1 MKATE
6 DDELADES
14 TCRNLKESSFRA
26 KQTRPDILFA
36 VNVLSKFMAKP
47 TKAIS
52 TCIIEPENSVLQ
64 TKYHYFVGRK

>member
-6 DDELADES
+6 DDALADES
-14 TCRNLKESSFRA
+14 TYRSLIESSFLA
-26 KQTRPDILFA
+26 KQTRPDILLA

-52 TCIIEPENSVLQ
+52 TCIIAPENSVLR
-64 TKYHYFVGRK
+64 TK